1 MDRSGN
7 RQSVP
12 RGQTGCLLHQC
23 RSKPQS
29 ELPGITGYHGVDSP
43 NRSHNPKMRAPA
55 TLRSRPRSAP
65 AQLPS
70 SQVASR
76 VAGGQAPRRLEP
88 HGVVSRSATPLRSRP
103 HRFGLGSRTAVSQSG
118 LPALI
123 CVIRPPA
130 VLARRR
136 GSRTYAGERR
146 ATLTLPATQLRA
158 CWAARDEPEEAR
170 CGARRVVFT
179 PPGGLCSLNC
189 LDCVHSSGERATG
202 IEPAFSAWEADV
214 LPLYD
219 ARVVMRQACYQTT

>member
-76 VAGGQAPRRLEP
+76 VAGGQAPCRLEP
-88 HGVVSRSATPLRSRP
+88 HGVVSRSATPLQSRP

-136 GSRTYAGERR
+136 GPRTYAGERR
-146 ATLTLPATQLRA
+146 ATLPCPLHSCERA
-158 CWAARDEPEEAR
+158 GPLVTNQKRP
-170 CGARRVVFT
+170 GVV
-179 PPGGLCSLNC
+179 PGGLCSLPPGG
-189 LDCVHSSGERATG
+189 CVHSTAWIVFTPQPSERRESNPRSQLGKLMYCLCTTL
-202 IEPAFSAWEADV
+202 AW
-214 LPLYD
+214 
-219 ARVVMRQACYQTT
+219 